1 MNRIKCRRNIENGT
15 EILIKLG
22 NKHKQDTN
30 LSENSVIDTIR
41 RHFDILLYFSILSS
55 NLCETLQGR

>member
-22 NKHKQDTN
+22 NKHKQDMN

-41 RHFDILLYFSILSS
+41 RHFDIL
-55 NLCETLQGR
+55 